1 MMTNKV
7 EKLKL
12 AIVGLGYVGL
22 PLAIE
27 FSKKRSVV
35 GFDIEEK
42 RIKDLKIGIDKN
54 LETTKEELQDNK
66 QLIFTSNEE
75 DLKFAN
81 CYIITVPTPIDEFK
95 NPDLKSLLKA
105 SETIGKVL
113 KNGDLVIYEST
124 VYPGCV
130 EEQCV
135 PVLENFSE
143 LNFNEDFF
151 CGYSPERM
159 NPGDKEHTVANIK
172 KITSGST
179 PEIADVVDDLYKE
192 IVIVGTHKAPSIKV
206 AEAAKVIENTQ
217 RDLNIALINEL
228 SVLFNKMNIDTKEVL
243 DAAGS
248 KWNFLPFKPGLV
260 GGHCIGV
267 DPYYLTYKAES
278 IGYKPKL
285 ILAGRELNDNMGRYV
300 ASQLLAT
307 MKKKN
312 IPFADA
318 KILIMGLTFKEN
330 CADIRNSGVKN
341 VVEELKEHNCELDLY
356 DPWADHEDIKKTYGI
371 LPNLKLNQNTYDGI
385 IIAVG
390 HDKFKS
396 MGIKTISD
404 LGKKKHVIYD
414 LKYLFPSDKVDLRL

>member
-312 IPFADA
+312 IPIADA